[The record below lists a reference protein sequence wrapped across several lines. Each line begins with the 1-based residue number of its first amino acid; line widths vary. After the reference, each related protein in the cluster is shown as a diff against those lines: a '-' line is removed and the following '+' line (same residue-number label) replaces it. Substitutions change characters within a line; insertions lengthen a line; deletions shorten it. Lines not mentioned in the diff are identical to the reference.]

1 MDRRLRLLLF
11 LSALLTGLTGAL
23 VGATPVEARQVEQVA
38 GKIAAEVATD
48 VADHAPLVRRASGAI
63 DGALLSPVPAPYAV
77 PPVDVRSRVDSAL
90 E

>member
-1 MDRRLRLLLF
+1 LDRRLRLLLF

-38 GKIAAEVATD
+38 GRIAAEVTAD
-48 VADHAPLVRRASGAI
+48 AADHAPLVRRASRAV
-63 DGALLSPVPAPYAV
+63 DGALRSPAPAPYDV

>member
-1 MDRRLRLLLF
+1 MDCRLRLLLF

-38 GKIAAEVATD
+38 ALVAAEAAAD
-48 VADHAPLVRRASGAI
+48 VADHAPLVVRATGAL
-63 DGALLSPVPAPYAV
+63 DGARVSPVPAPYAV
-77 PPVDVRSRVDSAL
+77 PPVDVRSRIDSAL

>member
-1 MDRRLRLLLF
+1 MRLLLF

-38 GKIAAEVATD
+38 GRIAAETVAD
-48 VADHAPLVRRASGAI
+48 AADHAPLVRH
-63 DGALLSPVPAPYAV
+63 ALATRGDLRFSPVPAPAAA
-77 PPVDVRSRVDSAL
+77 PHVDVRSRVDSAL